1 MARAVAMSIS
11 DLQLK
16 QLRQL
21 VKVAEKGSIRQAA
34 EALSITQ
41 PALSRNIRAIEDNL
55 QVKLMERGPRG
66 VALTSFGDALVAYAK
81 IIEANL
87 RFAADEIDDLKGI
100 KGGSVKIGIGPFEGF
115 MVMHIAIDR
124 FLRQRENSEVSLIE
138 GDFDDLSLKVLSG
151 EIDFMFGPTH
161 FGDPTPGLNSEVL
174 AEFHPILA
182 VRAEHPLLRRNRVTF
197 HELSEADWILPPKE
211 VRARARLNNIFLSRG
226 LVPPK
231 GPIEMTPGQATI
243 ALLRR
248 HDLVTFLS
256 RQQVARELAE
266 GAIRA
271 LPVDEPEFALP
282 MQLTVRE
289 FGELSPA
296 CKDMIV
302 EIKNAC
308 REVGA
313 TL

>member
-1 MARAVAMSIS
+1 MSIS

-34 EALSITQ
+34 EALSIAQ

-55 QVKLMERGPRG
+55 QVKLMDRGPRG
-66 VALTSFGDALVAYAK
+66 VALTSFGEALVSYAR

-87 RFAADEIDDLKGI
+87 RFAADEIDDLKGT
-100 KGGSVKIGIGPFEGF
+100 KGGSVKIGTGPFEGF

-124 FLRQRENSEVSLIE
+124 FLRRRENAEVSLIE
-138 GDFDDLSLKVLSG
+138 GDFDDLSPKLLSG
-151 EIDFMFGPTH
+151 DIDFMFGPTH

-174 AEFHPILA
+174 AEFHPILV
-182 VRAEHPLLRRNRVTF
+182 VRAEHPLLRQNRVAF
-197 HELSEADWILPPKE
+197 RELSEAEWILPPKE
-211 VRARARLNNIFLSRG
+211 VRARSRLNNIFFRRG

-243 ALLRR
+243 ALLQR
-248 HDLVTFLS
+248 HDFVTLLS
-256 RQQVARELAE
+256 RQQVARELEE
-266 GAIRA
+266 GTLKA
-271 LPVDEPEFALP
+271 LPVDEAEFALP
-282 MQLTVRE
+282 MQLTMRE
-289 FGELSPA
+289 FGDLSPA
-296 CKDMIV
+296 CKDMIA
-302 EIKNAC
+302 EIRAAC
-308 REVGA
+308 REVAA